1 MFRDRFGK
9 NKNPFHKDD
18 FMSDNIWERKDAIGE
33 MLDARKSK
41 NSFDSFSSS
50 NNFFADG
57 PNRRA
62 TEGELYF
69 ESKDNTIY
77 RGNRDGS
84 WTKATQLS
92 EVVVKHLVRVGIK
105 SDGIRVFGFGADPIA
120 GSGNIVNDR
129 GSGSIDTPGHDF
141 NTCIDLGNLL
151 GNLFPKSS
159 LMFPWLLELEMRL
172 KYGVP
177 DRQPLVTKN
186 ATLSDPDSIRMELYR
201 YKATDA
207 VGVTKSAINEKKLKD
222 TTIHISQK
230 DKLNQINDRALQKAT
245 QEQEAKNLEFQKRLD
260 YYNLKK

>member
-1 MFRDRFGK
+1 MFRDRFGR
-9 NKNPFHKDD
+9 NRNPFDKDD
-18 FMSDNIWERKDAIGE
+18 FMNNDIWKRKDAIGE
-33 MLDARKSK
+33 MLEARKSK
-41 NSFDSFSSS
+41 NSFDHFSSS

-92 EVVVKHLVRVGIK
+92 EVVVKHLVSIGIK

-120 GSGNIVNDR
+120 GSGNIKNDR

-141 NTCIDLGNLL
+141 NTCFDLGNLL
-151 GNLFPKSS
+151 GKLFPKSS
-159 LMFPWLLELEMRL
+159 LMFPWLLELEMIL
-172 KYGVP
+172 KYGIP

-186 ATLSDPDSIRMELYR
+186 ATLSDPDSIRMPLYH
-201 YKATDA
+201 YEIMEMPNNDPQVAA
-207 VGVTKSAINEKKLKD
+207 PAHHD
-222 TTIHISQK
+222 TTVIASERNIINK
-230 DKLNQINDRALQKAT
+230 MNEENFKKMEEKAKLLPKQ
-245 QEQEAKNLEFQKRLD
+245 
-260 YYNLKK
+260 